1 MSKRVI
7 EFFLFDIYVA
17 ILKIEKTKERFA
29 SSESLLHDFNAW
41 DSVIREFEILGE
53 ATKHLINNNVL
64 SDENQ
69 VIVDFRN
76 LLIHHYFGIDSE
88 EVWNVIEDDLPI
100 FKNNVL
106 SSIENIDDSLKDELI
121 EAFIEQNKYL
131 DFVVK
136 SLKNK
141 IGIINA
147 Q

>member
-17 ILKIEKTKERFA
+17 ILKIEKTKERFTD
-29 SSESLLHDFNAW
+29 SESLLHDFNSW
-41 DSVIREFEILGE
+41 DSVIREFEILGQ
-53 ATKHLINNNVL
+53 ATKYLINNNVL

-76 LLIHHYFGIDSE
+76 LLIHHYFGIDLE
-88 EVWNVIEDDLPI
+88 EVWNVIEDDLPT
-100 FKNNVL
+100 FKNNIL
-106 SSIENIDDSLKDELI
+106 SSNIDDSLKDELT
-121 EAFIEQNKYL
+121 ETFIEQNKYL

-141 IGIINA
+141 IGK
-147 Q
+147 